1 MIGERRRGWQPREL
15 SALHAAVL
23 LAILLVLAV
32 YLLGGA
38 VLQWLVLD
46 ARADALQCERDRIA
60 AGLPTEDCRRG
71 G

>member
-1 MIGERRRGWQPREL
+1 MIGERRRGRQPREL
-15 SALHAAVL
+15 SSLRAAALLAVL
-23 LAILLVLAV
+23 LALAA

-60 AGLPTEDCRRG
+60 AGMPTEGCRRDD
-71 G
+71 